1 MSKMRGLRAAA
12 GIGAAV
18 VVVAGAVALGVHLSG
33 GRAPVPESEAPA
45 AITVAPAPQIQ
56 GPTVAAPEAEP
67 DVFAAPE
74 VSAAPKP
81 APPALDTF
89 RLEADG
95 RMVVAGRAVP
105 GGSVAILVDEAQ
117 LALAQA
123 DAAGKFVA
131 FLDLPP
137 SEAAR
142 VLGLALVLSEGDALR
157 APGDILIAP
166 SPAAPPAEVQTAGSA
181 TDAASSPPADAGPA
195 APAPPTVI
203 LSAEEGVR
211 VIQAP
216 GPQRPELP
224 SVALDSIGYSEAG
237 EVALAGR
244 ASAREGAVRI
254 YLDNEP
260 VATAQIGAD
269 GGWRSDLRDVAGGL
283 YTLRVDEIGP
293 GGVVT
298 SRVETPFKRETPAAF
313 AASDAPRAPLSVVT
327 VQPGSTLWAISRE
340 RYGQGILYLRVFEA
354 NRDRIRDP
362 DLIYPGQVFE
372 LPD

>member
-117 LALAQA
+117 LALAQG

-137 SEAAR
+137 SEYPSCAR
-142 VLGLALVLSEGDALR
+142 GFIDPEAVSFD
-157 APGDILIAP
+157 
-166 SPAAPPAEVQTAGSA
+166 Q
-181 TDAASSPPADAGPA
+181 
-195 APAPPTVI
+195 
-203 LSAEEGVR
+203 R
-211 VIQAP
+211 V
-216 GPQRPELP
+216 
-224 SVALDSIGYSEAG
+224 
-237 EVALAGR
+237 
-244 ASAREGAVRI
+244 
-254 YLDNEP
+254 
-260 VATAQIGAD
+260 
-269 GGWRSDLRDVAGGL
+269 GGL
-283 YTLRVDEIGP
+283 QELAHDGDD
-293 GGVVT
+293 G
-298 SRVETPFKRETPAAF
+298 
-313 AASDAPRAPLSVVT
+313 
-327 VQPGSTLWAISRE
+327 
-340 RYGQGILYLRVFEA
+340 
-354 NRDRIRDP
+354 
-362 DLIYPGQVFE
+362 DLCGFSG
-372 LPD
+372 